1 MTVMKRGFMGG
12 KISWDSNP
20 KDKVSVLGLYSEFQS
35 LRAGARQLRHIG
47 FGIHEISYL
56 FAEAALSLT
65 TQNDSRRA
73 VFPSESGVRCPLI
86 GGTLESLR
94 YIRTRASGVIAGA
107 IASLGLP
114 TYDAEQYENGILAGK
129 LLICARSFS
138 CALGDFAMQ
147 ALLDTGGECVMA
159 VPQGAARSRLVPG
172 NDFSWSDVKLFFE
185 ANLVC

>member
-1 MTVMKRGFMGG
+1 MSR
-12 KISWDSNP
+12 KISWRSNP
-20 KDKVSVLGLYSEFQS
+20 RAKVSVFGLYSDFQS

-47 FGIHEISYL
+47 FGIHDISFL
-56 FAEAALSLT
+56 FPEAALSLT
-65 TQNDSRRA
+65 SHDQDTRRA
-73 VFPSESGVRCPLI
+73 AFPPEPGVRCPLI

-94 YIRTRASGVIAGA
+94 YIRTRGSGVIAGA

-114 TYDAEQYENGILAGK
+114 KCDAEQYEEGVLAGR

-138 CALGDFAMQ
+138 WALGDFAMQ

-159 VPQGAARSRLVPG
+159 MPQGAAALRLVPG
-172 NDFSWSDVKLFFE
+172 NEFYWSDVKFFFE